1 MIKHHLLL
9 AVVLIACLGYGNTC
23 YKCKRN
29 LLQTDNFC
37 QYCGSDLSKVYD
49 FGEKTAI
56 AQYKSDVVTPLKL
69 SLGGAAG
76 IPWDEKCTVVGL
88 DASIFILG
96 NYAVYGI
103 GVGGLGAMSRES
115 FGVFCSGMVMESE
128 IFGGIRVSGIL
139 NESKESYG
147 LEIALSNSAENL
159 YGMQIGIE
167 NNANKMRGV
176 QIGVLNYAASDVK
189 GVQIG
194 LINEIGVKTSKT
206 SLPLLNMRF

>member
-1 MIKHHLLL
+1 MIKYHILL

-37 QYCGSDLSKVYD
+37 QYCGSDLSKV
-49 FGEKTAI
+49 FEF
-56 AQYKSDVVTPLKL
+56 QENSSVSDYRSGVITPLKL

-76 IPWDEKCTVVGL
+76 IPWDKKCTVVGL
-88 DASIFILG
+88 DASIFISG

-115 FGVFCSGMVMESE
+115 FGVFCSGIGMEAE

-147 LEIALSNSAENL
+147 LEIAFSNSTENL
-159 YGMQIGIE
+159 YGMQIGFE
-167 NNANKMRGV
+167 NKANKLRGV

>member
-1 MIKHHLLL
+1 MIKHHILL

-69 SLGGAAG
+69 SLAESVG
-76 IPWDEKCTVVGL
+76 IPWDKKCTVVGL
-88 DASIFILG
+88 DAVIFISR
-96 NYAVYGI
+96 NYAVYGMGI
-103 GVGGLGAMSRES
+103 GGFGGTSRQA
-115 FGVFCSGMVMESE
+115 FGIFCSGFGMLSE
-128 IFGGIRVSGIL
+128 IFGGIKVSGMI

-159 YGMQIGIE
+159 YGMQIGFV

-194 LINEIGVKTSKT
+194 LINEIGVKTLKT